1 MNLDAD
7 DVREV
12 STRRVR
18 STLPLPRGFYDR
30 HVVDVARE
38 LLGKLL
44 VRTSRDGVTCGR
56 IVEVEAYLAHDDP
69 ACHASRG
76 RTPRNAAMFGPPG
89 HAYVY
94 SIHAKWCL
102 NAVTQPEGE
111 PSAVLIRAVEPLVG
125 IELMRRRRGRE
136 KPLELARGPARLC
149 QALDIDLRHNG
160 LDLTKGRGLWIAED
174 VTESVGQAVPDELN
188 RPDGVGQAVHNAG
201 NGNRQAQPGLRDT
214 VAQRAKRAAQW
225 RIIASPRI
233 GISSARDLPLRFY
246 FADCPFVSPHRH

>member
-1 MNLDAD
+1 MNSDSAA
-7 DVREV
+7 VGEV
-12 STRRVR
+12 SARRVR

-44 VRTSRDGVTCGR
+44 VRTSREGVTCGR

-76 RTPRNAAMFGPPG
+76 RTRRNATMFGPPG

-102 NAVTQPEGE
+102 NAVTQPEGQ

-125 IELMRRRRGRE
+125 IELMHRRRGRE

-149 QALDIDLRHNG
+149 QALDVDRRHNG
-160 LDLTKGRGLWIAED
+160 LDLTKGRGLWIADDASDDD
-174 VTESVGQAVPDELN
+174 VDVGQAVPDEN
-188 RPDGVGQAVHNAG
+188 QYSC
-201 NGNRQAQPGLRDT
+201 QAQPDPRNS
-214 VAQRAKRAAQW
+214 AARRATHAAE
-225 RIIASPRI
+225 RHIVASPRI

-246 FADCPFVSPHRH
+246 YADCPFVSPHRH

>member
-1 MNLDAD
+1 MYFDSAAVG
-7 DVREV
+7 DV
-12 STRRVR
+12 SARRVR
-18 STLPLPRGFYDR
+18 RAPPLPRGFYDR

-44 VRTSRDGVTCGR
+44 VRVSREGVSCGR

-76 RTPRNAAMFGPPG
+76 RTRRNAAMFGPPG

-102 NAVTQPEGE
+102 NAVTQPEGQ
-111 PSAVLIRAVEPLVG
+111 PSAVLIRAIEPLAG

-149 QALDIDLRHNG
+149 QALDIDRRHNAH
-160 LDLTKGRGLWIAED
+160 DLTKGRGLWIAED
-174 VTESVGQAVPDELN
+174 VAEEL
-188 RPDGVGQAVHNAG
+188 PLDS
-201 NGNRQAQPGLRDT
+201 NGEPA
-214 VAQRAKRAAQW
+214 AQRTFPATARP
-225 RIIASPRI
+225 IATSPRI
-233 GISSARDLPLRFY
+233 GISSARELPLRFY
-246 FADCPFVSPHRH
+246 YEGCPCVSPHRR